1 MTRRATFTEA
11 ELARAIRAADK
22 AGKVAMHAALKA
34 CAGQMTFLATR
45 AGRPRSR
52 KAVGGDVAK
61 AARLAGVMKSA
72 HGLRKSRSAALAEAG
87 ASAHQIA
94 AWTGH
99 ESLSEVA
106 HYTRSA
112 DRKRAVMGT
121 NESRTVANAA
131 DPVGKLARK

>member
-22 AGKVAMHAALKA
+22 AGKV
-34 CAGQMTFLATR
+34 
-45 AGRPRSR
+45 
-52 KAVGGDVAK
+52 
-61 AARLAGVMKSA
+61 
-72 HGLRKSRSAALAEAG
+72 ALAEAG